1 MRAVSALRFL
11 RFLVGIQVFQPF
23 LALTMAIAL
32 GVVPPSAAASP
43 VATAS
48 PSAALP
54 DGLDEAEPAGPY
66 STADEADSDARSEQ
80 RDSYQGQ
87 QDVWVVSTRHLP
99 ETECIPRNVNL
110 GVERLVDEGACGRWM
125 RSDLQSLLDNPQQPL
140 MIFIHGNRYDPAS
153 AKSQGLMLARR
164 SAACRP
170 DAPSVR
176 TVIFSWP
183 SSQEGLLLKDSRAK
197 YERSLTEGRYFAW
210 LLGRMNP
217 DRPVAIVAYSY
228 GGLIAMEALDHL
240 ATAQRSGRSSLEPWI
255 DRQARVHL
263 VLVAAA
269 VRQDALAPRG
279 PYRSVLQCIDRLTL
293 LNNTR
298 DKALGFFEYIDR
310 SLRTEAL
317 GHEHMPARW
326 LPPEIEFTQVDAAA
340 AIGKNHRFPLYMDS
354 PSLRQRLVSGALDG
368 LTSK

>member
-1 MRAVSALRFL
+1 MRAVSALRLL
-11 RFLVGIQVFQPF
+11 RFLVCIPISKPF
-23 LALTMAIAL
+23 LSLTVALAL
-32 GVVPPSAAASP
+32 GFPPPSAAASP
-43 VATAS
+43 VASAS
-48 PSAALP
+48 QSAALP
-54 DGLDEAEPAGPY
+54 DGVDETGPAGPS
-66 STADEADSDARSEQ
+66 STAGQADSADGAAHGEQ
-80 RDSYQGQ
+80 GDE
-87 QDVWVVSTRHLP
+87 DVWVVSTRHLP
-99 ETECIPRNVNL
+99 ETECIPRNLNL
-110 GVERLVDEGACGRWM
+110 GVERLVDEGACGRWV
-125 RSDLQSLLDNPQQPL
+125 RSDLQSLLDDPQQPL

-170 DAPSVR
+170 DASSVR

-240 ATAQRSGRSSLEPWI
+240 ATAERSGRSSLEPWI
-255 DRQARVHL
+255 DRHARVHL

-368 LTSK
+368 LTGK